1 MIASLRKQKV
11 ECPPLLEDK
20 TVIERM
26 WRGSVRL
33 GKKLPQYED
42 VVLGSLGRLGDHL
55 ILFEGGSS
63 PEFKVLRA
71 GRKVHELLG
80 SDLRDRRLK
89 DLPRDCAIALDDVL
103 ARAIEAGAP
112 VPYRMYRVAE
122 GMVETYEML
131 AFPMACR
138 WGPPLMGV
146 YVGEAG
152 TRYNLV
158 DTIFRSTN
166 EGIVALAAVRNAT
179 GAAVDFQI
187 VAVNQGAAELLGV
200 DEIKLQWCRL
210 SELPLGS
217 SAQSMIERLIA
228 GVGTG
233 QFDQFEFAFTRND
246 NNLEVHVN
254 VGIAAV
260 GDLLSMTLTDIGD
273 LKRREAS
280 FRLLFDGNPVPMWLY
295 DPGDLRILGVNDA
308 ALAHYGYGRARMQ
321 GMSLLD
327 LWPRDEW
334 DLHREVARSVGEKYQ
349 SDRTWR
355 HIKADGSEIEVLTYA
370 RRLPFANKHAILVA
384 VVDVTE
390 RKLAEARIAHMAHHD
405 ALTDL
410 PNRVLFH
417 ERLHEL
423 LGRVRRHGEC
433 LAVHCLDLDHFKG
446 VNDTLGHPIGDEL
459 LKAVAQRLG
468 KCLRGSDMVAR
479 LGGDEFAVV
488 QFPLAGPH
496 EASTLAT
503 ALIEVVSKPYEVH
516 GHEFVVGASIGIAL
530 APDDGDAAD
539 VLLRNADMALYRAK
553 AEGRGAAH
561 FFEPEMDRRIQARR
575 MLELD
580 LRKAFANGEFELYY
594 QPLINL
600 DANAVSGFEAL
611 LRWRHAERGM
621 IAPAEFIPL
630 AEEIGLIVPLGEWV
644 LRKACTEAMHWP
656 DRLKVAVNLSPAQFR
671 SRGVVK
677 AVLTALAYSRL
688 PPDRLELEITE
699 SVLLGETEANLATLH
714 QLREIGV
721 SISMD
726 DFGTGYS
733 SLSYLRCFPFDKI
746 KIDRSFVSELA
757 ERPDCVA
764 IIRAVAGLGMSLGI
778 ATTAEGVETP
788 EQLERVRA
796 EGCTEVQGYL
806 FSPPRPASELGDLMC
821 AEYAKMASVA

>member
-1 MIASLRKQKV
+1 MR
-11 ECPPLLEDK
+11 
-20 TVIERM
+20 
-26 WRGSVRL
+26 
-33 GKKLPQYED
+33 
-42 VVLGSLGRLGDHL
+42 
-55 ILFEGGSS
+55 
-63 PEFKVLRA
+63 
-71 GRKVHELLG
+71 
-80 SDLRDRRLK
+80 
-89 DLPRDCAIALDDVL
+89 
-103 ARAIEAGAP
+103 
-112 VPYRMYRVAE
+112 
-122 GMVETYEML
+122 
-131 AFPMACR
+131 
-138 WGPPLMGV
+138 
-146 YVGEAG
+146 
-152 TRYNLV
+152 
-158 DTIFRSTN
+158 
-166 EGIVALAAVRNAT
+166 
-179 GAAVDFQI
+179 
-187 VAVNQGAAELLGV
+187 
-200 DEIKLQWCRL
+200 
-210 SELPLGS
+210 
-217 SAQSMIERLIA
+217 ERLIA
-228 GVGTG
+228 GVSTG
-233 QFDQFEFAFTRND
+233 QFDQFEFAFTRSD
-246 NNLEVHVN
+246 NHLEVNVN

-273 LKRREAS
+273 LKQREAS

-295 DPGDLRILGVNDA
+295 DPDDLRIVSVNDA
-308 ALAHYGYGRARMQ
+308 ALSHYGYSRLRMQ

-334 DLHREVARSVGEKYQ
+334 DIHREAARSVGDNYQ
-349 SDRTWR
+349 SERTWR

-370 RRLPFANKHAILVA
+370 RRLPFANKHTILVA

-390 RKLAEARIAHMAHHD
+390 RKNAEARIAYMAHHD

-417 ERLHEL
+417 ERLNEL
-423 LGRVRRHGEC
+423 LGRVRRHGES

-459 LKAVAQRLG
+459 LKTVAQRLG
-468 KCLRGSDMVAR
+468 KCLRDSDMVAR

-496 EASTLAT
+496 DASALAT
-503 ALIEVVSKPYEVH
+503 TLIEVVSRPYEVH
-516 GHEFVVGASIGIAL
+516 THEFVVGVSIGIAL
-530 APDDGDAAD
+530 ATDDGAEAD

-553 AEGRGAAH
+553 AEGRGTAH

-600 DANAVSGFEAL
+600 QANAVSGFEAL

-644 LRKACTEAMHWP
+644 LRKACSEAMHWP
-656 DRLKVAVNLSPAQFR
+656 HDLKVAVNLSPAQFR

-688 PPDRLELEITE
+688 APDRLELEITE
-699 SVLLGETEANLATLH
+699 LVLLGETEANLATLH
-714 QLREIGV
+714 QLRELGV
-721 SISMD
+721 RISMD

-778 ATTAEGVETP
+778 ATTAEGIETR
-788 EQLERVRA
+788 EQLDRVRA

-806 FSPPRPASELGDLMC
+806 FSPPRPASELGQLI
-821 AEYAKMASVA
+821 AAAPEKEAAVA